1 MAGYF
6 SPSIAKSIL
15 CNEND
20 LLINFHFSHL
30 VIIRFIP
37 IYRPLTDIITR
48 CKRKTAKAVKPLRL

>member
-30 VIIRFIP
+30 VIIRLEKEKKGLFLELADKVSASF
-37 IYRPLTDIITR
+37 PLS
-48 CKRKTAKAVKPLRL
+48 

>member
-30 VIIRFIP
+30 VIIRL
-37 IYRPLTDIITR
+37 RLNSTKND
-48 CKRKTAKAVKPLRL
+48 KRKTAKAVKPLRL